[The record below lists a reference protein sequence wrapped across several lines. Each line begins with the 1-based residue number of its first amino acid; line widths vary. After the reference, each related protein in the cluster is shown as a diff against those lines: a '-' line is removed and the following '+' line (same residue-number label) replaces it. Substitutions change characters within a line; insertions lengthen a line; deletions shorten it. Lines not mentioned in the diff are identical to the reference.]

1 MPKYDSSG
9 RPEFGLVCCA
19 DGFSMSVQ
27 ASRYNYSSPRNNT
40 GPWDSVEVGFPTAY
54 EYCLMP
60 YAEEPDR
67 PTESVYGYVP
77 NKLVRSIIEVHGG
90 LVSGEVPP
98 MPLDQKTENSNGE

>member
-9 RPEFGLVCCA
+9 RPEFELVCCA

-40 GPWDSVEVGFPTAY
+40 GPWDSVEVGMPSAY

-60 YAEEPDR
+60 YAEDPDR
-67 PTESVYGYVP
+67 PTETIYGYVP

-98 MPLDQKTENSNGE
+98 MPVCQTNENIEE

>member
-1 MPKYDSSG
+1 MPSYNGK
-9 RPEFGLVCCA
+9 RPIWETVRCA
-19 DGFSMSVQ
+19 DGFNMSVQ
-27 ASRYNYSSPRNNT
+27 ASGRGYCSPRNNT

-60 YAEEPDR
+60 YAEEPSR
-67 PTESVYGYVP
+67 PTETVYGWVP

-98 MPLDQKTENSNGE
+98 MPVCQTNESNKE

>member
-1 MPKYDSSG
+1 MPKYDNSG
-9 RPEFGLVCCA
+9 RPEWQGVRCA

-27 ASRYNYSSPRNNT
+27 ASRWNFSSPRNNT
-40 GPWDSVEVGFPTAY
+40 GPWDSVEVGFPSAY
-54 EYCLMP
+54 EHCLIP

-67 PTESVYGYVP
+67 PTETVYGYVP

-98 MPLDQKTENSNGE
+98 MPVCQTNENIEE

>member
-9 RPEFGLVCCA
+9 RPEFDEVYCA

-27 ASRYNYSSPRNNT
+27 ASRANYCSPRNNT
-40 GPWDSVEVGFPTAY
+40 GPWDNVEVGFPTAY

-60 YAEEPDR
+60 YAEEPSR
-67 PTESVYGYVP
+67 PTETVYGWVP

-98 MPLDQKTENSNGE
+98 MPFVKKTENIKE

>member
-1 MPKYDSSG
+1 MPKYDESG
-9 RPEFGLVCCA
+9 RPEFELVSCA

-27 ASRYNYSSPRNNT
+27 ASRFNYCSPRDNT
-40 GPWDSVEVGFPTAY
+40 GPWVSVEVGFPSSY
-54 EYCLMP
+54 EFCLIP

-67 PTESVYGYVP
+67 PTKTVYGYVP

-98 MPLDQKTENSNGE
+98 MPVCQTNESNKE